1 MLSNKSH
8 LRFLNSVNN
17 LSLRNLGLTGKNP
30 SVACLIVDYS
40 KSTNGKVLSYGLTA
54 INGSPHAEVNAL
66 NKIKK
71 NQITNK
77 TFMYVSLEPCYKL
90 DKCCAKRIVNI
101 GIHNVIISSKD
112 PNPIIKNK
120 GIEFLKKNKIN
131 VFLAK
136 KKFDQFKNINKYFFN
151 FHEKNRPHIT
161 LKLAI
166 SKNNFS
172 KDFRNKDITS
182 QETQYFM
189 HKYRLLHDAIAV
201 GYNTYIE
208 DNPKLTCRLNG
219 INKNLFKLIFSSKSK
234 IFINKNI
241 RDLYKVEDLSSFFNK
256 LIKKNIKS
264 ILIEGGVKTF
274 SIFLENNSFD
284 QILLCKSNKNIRG
297 SKKRYQIDQNLI
309 KKRCKLMSSM
319 NYEDDVLEIYNNKYV

>member
-1 MLSNKSH
+1 MPSNKSH

-17 LSLRNLGLTGKNP
+17 LSLRNLGLTGQNP

-40 KSTNGKVLSYGLTA
+40 KSTNGKVLSYGLTS

-136 KKFDQFKNINKYFFN
+136 KNLIN
-151 FHEKNRPHIT
+151 
-161 LKLAI
+161 
-166 SKNNFS
+166 SK
-172 KDFRNKDITS
+172 I
-182 QETQYFM
+182 
-189 HKYRLLHDAIAV
+189 LI
-201 GYNTYIE
+201 NT
-208 DNPKLTCRLNG
+208 
-219 INKNLFKLIFSSKSK
+219 FLIFTKK
-234 IFINKNI
+234 IG
-241 RDLYKVEDLSSFFNK
+241 LTSL
-256 LIKKNIKS
+256 
-264 ILIEGGVKTF
+264 
-274 SIFLENNSFD
+274 
-284 QILLCKSNKNIRG
+284 
-297 SKKRYQIDQNLI
+297 
-309 KKRCKLMSSM
+309 
-319 NYEDDVLEIYNNKYV
+319 

>member
-1 MLSNKSH
+1 MPPNPYH
-8 LRFLNSVNN
+8 LNYLNSVNN

-40 KSTNGKVLSYGLTA
+40 QSTEGKVLSYGLTS
-54 INGSPHAEVNAL
+54 INGSPHAEVNAI

-90 DKCCAKRIVNI
+90 EQCCAKRIASS
-101 GIHNVIISSKD
+101 GINNVIISSLD
-112 PNPIIKNK
+112 PNPIINNK
-120 GIEFLKKNKIN
+120 GIDFLKKNKIK

-151 FHEKNRPHIT
+151 FHKKSRPYIT

-172 KDFRNKDITS
+172 KDFSNKNITS
-182 QETQYFM
+182 VDTQYFM
-189 HKYRLLHDAIAV
+189 HKFRLLHDVIAI
-201 GYNTYIE
+201 GFNTYSE
-208 DNPKLTCRLNG
+208 DSPQLTCRLNG
-219 INKNLFKLIFSSKSK
+219 VSKNLPKIIFISKSQET
-234 IFINKNI
+234 INSRIKDFY
-241 RDLYKVEDLSSFFNK
+241 RVDDLSSFFDI
-256 LIKKNIKS
+256 LVEKNIKS
-264 ILIEGGVKTF
+264 ILIEGGIKTF
-274 SIFLENNSFD
+274 SFFLENKYFN
-284 QILLCKSNKNIRG
+284 QILLCKSNKIVRA

-309 KKRCKLMSSM
+309 KKRCKLISSTK
-319 NYEDDVLEIYNNKYV
+319 YGDDVLEIYNNKNV

>member
-40 KSTNGKVLSYGLTA
+40 KSTNGKVLSYGLTSM
-54 INGSPHAEVNAL
+54 NGSPHAEVNAL

-161 LKLAI
+161 
-166 SKNNFS
+166 
-172 KDFRNKDITS
+172 
-182 QETQYFM
+182 
-189 HKYRLLHDAIAV
+189 
-201 GYNTYIE
+201 
-208 DNPKLTCRLNG
+208 
-219 INKNLFKLIFSSKSK
+219 
-234 IFINKNI
+234 
-241 RDLYKVEDLSSFFNK
+241 
-256 LIKKNIKS
+256 
-264 ILIEGGVKTF
+264 
-274 SIFLENNSFD
+274 
-284 QILLCKSNKNIRG
+284 
-297 SKKRYQIDQNLI
+297 
-309 KKRCKLMSSM
+309 
-319 NYEDDVLEIYNNKYV
+319 